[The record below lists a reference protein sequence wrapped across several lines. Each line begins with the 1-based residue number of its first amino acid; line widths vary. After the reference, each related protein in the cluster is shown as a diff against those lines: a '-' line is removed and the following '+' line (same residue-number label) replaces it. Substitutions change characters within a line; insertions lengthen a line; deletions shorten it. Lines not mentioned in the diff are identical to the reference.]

1 MMRHV
6 IIFTRAA
13 RLGTVKRR
21 LAGDIG
27 QLAALRFH
35 NAMQTQLARNI
46 ASDTRWKIWLALTPD
61 TGAVNSVFHGAD
73 ILPQGR
79 GDLGQR
85 MARCFRAL
93 PPGPALLIGS
103 DIPDISRHHIARA
116 FSELAKNDAV
126 FGPASDGGYW
136 LVGLKRLRRLGG
148 PHAKNLFT
156 GVRWSS
162 PHALADTCKAIGPG
176 ARIGYAQRL
185 QDVDTAAD
193 YFHWRRLCSSR
204 RGMIST
210 KLQGRNL

>member
-21 LAGDIG
+21 LAADIG

-35 NAMQTQLARNI
+35 NAMQAQLARDI
-46 ASDTRWKIWLALTPD
+46 ATDTRWKIWLALTPD
-61 TGAVNSVFHGAD
+61 IRAGNRLFYGAD
-73 ILPQGR
+73 ILAQGQ

-93 PPGPALLIGS
+93 PPGPAVLIGS
-103 DIPDISRHHIARA
+103 DIPDISRQHIARA
-116 FSELAKNDAV
+116 FSELGKHDAV

-148 PHAKNLFT
+148 PQAKTLFT

-162 PHALADTCKAIGPG
+162 PHALSDTCKAIGPG
-176 ARIGYAQRL
+176 ARIGYTQSL
-185 QDVDTAAD
+185 SDIDNAAD